1 MATSDLATTFEQ
13 AVRAH
18 GGLVARI
25 VSGYEL
31 RADLADELV
40 QDVFAALWRAL
51 PSWRGDASIRTLV
64 ARIAHNIAVSHVRR
78 AVRTRTEPL
87 DTDTGDDVALDAGD
101 RAVERGRLL
110 AAVRA
115 LPLPLRQA
123 VILHLEGFSD
133 EEAGTSLGI
142 STGAVA
148 VRLTRARATLRAALA
163 LRIETGKDR
172 P

>member
-1 MATSDLATTFEQ
+1 MVTSDPVAAFKEAVREHAGLAT
-13 AVRAH
+13 
-18 GGLVARI
+18 RI
-25 VSGYEL
+25 VSGYEA
-31 RADLADELV
+31 RRDLADELV

-51 PSWRGDASIRTLV
+51 PSWRGEATIRTLV

-78 AVRTRTEPL
+78 AVRSRTEPL
-87 DTDTGDDVALDAGD
+87 DADAGDDAALDAGD

-110 AAVRA
+110 TAVRA

-123 VILHLEGFSD
+123 VILHLEGLSD
-133 EEAGTSLGI
+133 DEAGSALGI

-148 VRLTRARATLRAALA
+148 VRLTRARAALRAALA
-163 LRIETGKDR
+163 PQIETGKDR